1 MDLEFTKQIIKCLSG
16 LDLETIKPSEQDV
29 LDHFNEKSNNMLSS
43 FFKNQKELLQF
54 LKFQPDCIYEFN
66 TFFGASH
73 IIFYLEKEKTIYS
86 LGSALNEPFSEYQV
100 TQKLRRMGL
109 NIENSFIEYC
119 KSLPV
124 VSLGTLNRLALMIYK
139 NVLGNEAK
147 VLYKTINIFE
157 DSLPLNFNTTG
168 KVQSKTM
175 RKVEERYERSRALN
189 EAVKQG
195 NFSMAMQIISKY
207 DFSSDLEVRNSS
219 RLRNLQNYCIV
230 INTQLRH
237 SLEDSTIHPY
247 ELDKMSNE
255 IGLKIEKLD
264 SIEKAQAFMIQI
276 IKQYCQLVTE
286 NDFPNLKPLIHLA
299 VTYIKEHLSENITVK
314 DTAEALRVNADYL
327 STVFKKE
334 MGISF
339 LKFVNK
345 ERIRQSVGLLKY
357 SNIQIQEIA
366 YIVGYNNTSY
376 FAKQFKKE
384 YNISP
389 RELRGQ
395 EESV

>member
-1 MDLEFTKQIIKCLSG
+1 MDLEFTKDIVKCLSG
-16 LDLETIKPSEQDV
+16 LDLEVLKPSEQDV
-29 LDHFNEKSNNMLSS
+29 LEHFNKKSQNLLST
-43 FFKNQKELLQF
+43 FFKNQKELLRF
-54 LKFQPDCIYEFN
+54 LKFQPNCIYEFN

-73 IIFYLEKEKTIYS
+73 MVFYSEKERAIYS
-86 LGSALNEPFSEYQV
+86 LGTALNEPFSEYQV
-100 TQKLRRMGL
+100 MQKMRRKGF
-109 NIENSFIEYC
+109 NIENSFVDYC

-124 VSLGTLNRLALMIYK
+124 VPLGTMNRLALMIYR
-139 NVLGNEAK
+139 NVLGNQAK
-147 VLYKTINIFE
+147 VIYKTINIFE
-157 DSLPLNFNTTG
+157 DSASLDFSNQMGVGP
-168 KVQSKTM
+168 KTM
-175 RKVEERYERSRALN
+175 RSVEERYERSRAIS

-195 NFSMAMQIISKY
+195 NFSLAMQIISKQ
-207 DFSSDLEVRNSS
+207 DFSSNLEVRNHS

-264 SIEKAQAFMIQI
+264 SLEKAEAFMVQI

-314 DTAEALRVNADYL
+314 ATAQELRINADYL
-327 STVFKKE
+327 SAVFKKE

-345 ERIRQSVGLLKY
+345 ERLKQAVGLLKY
-357 SNIQIQEIA
+357 SNIPIQEIA

-376 FAKQFKKE
+376 FAKQFKNE
-384 YNISP
+384 YKISP
-389 RELRGQ
+389 RELRKQ
-395 EESV
+395 EEKI